1 MASEEKNAF
10 GHGAFE
16 HGTFEHYYAPGR
28 TGLTL
33 LLLHGTGGDENDLV
47 PVGRGL
53 APGAALLSPRGKVSD
68 QGMLRFFSRP
78 GPTGFDQLEI
88 RQRAEELAA
97 WVGWAAGHYGFDA
110 GRIHA
115 LGYSNGANMAGALML
130 VAPDLLAGACLL
142 RARSVLKSPEAI
154 ELSGKS
160 VLIAAGQSDALIPVE
175 GARELAETLRD
186 AGASVDLVVQNAG
199 HELTPADF
207 NLGKQWFARMLA

>member
-1 MASEEKNAF
+1 MAE
-10 GHGAFE
+10 
-16 HGTFEHYYAPGR
+16 FEHYFAPGT

-53 APGAALLSPRGKVSD
+53 APGAALLSPRGKVSE

-78 GPTGFDQLEI
+78 GPDGFDHAEI
-88 RQRAEELAA
+88 RTRAGELAE
-97 WVGWAAGHYGFDA
+97 WVRLSAERYGLDA
-110 GRIHA
+110 KRIHG
-115 LGYSNGANMAGALML
+115 LGYSNGANMAAALMQ

-142 RARSVLKSPEAI
+142 RARAI
-154 ELSGKS
+154 LETAETCDLTGKS
-160 VLIAAGQSDALIPVE
+160 VLIAAGQSDAVIPVE

-186 AGASVDLVVQNAG
+186 AGANVDLVVQNAG

-207 NLGKQWFARMLA
+207 NLGKQWFARFIAG